1 MERSAGLSEDVER
14 LNHMLRRGLRF
25 EIRRPPPRLASGPTD
40 GSELLIGALY
50 SESKIGRPAS
60 AVSLLIT
67 VGVGRERR
75 LVLARCL
82 ADCAMALGL
91 GASVF

>member
-1 MERSAGLSEDVER
+1 MEKPAQFNEDIER
-14 LNHMLRRGLRF
+14 LNSTLRSGLRF
-25 EIRRPPPRLASGPTD
+25 EIRHPPSRLVSSCGD
-40 GSELLIGALY
+40 GCQLLIGALY
-50 SESKIGRPAS
+50 SESEIGRQAS

-67 VGVGRERR
+67 AKADRERR

-91 GASVF
+91 GTSVF